1 LGPWSFARVGHSG
14 SKAFSVQFTGG
25 MSVRKEGAQLE
36 QTVNGA
42 SAAVVSGSLEM
53 VFYLEILVLALIQGA
68 AELLPVSSSAHVIL
82 AQKLMGLD
90 PSSPSMVF
98 LLIMLHTGTM
108 FAAIV
113 YFWAGWKS
121 TLFPPQASSGTGR
134 RFVVMI
140 LLATAVTG
148 VLGLGL
154 QYLIERVV
162 LERLLDHAEG
172 EVEQLFKSLPLIGMA
187 LTAAGLVILASSRL
201 HRAGS
206 AGALTP
212 TVAFRGFSRSGATI
226 SVGLMCGLPRRF
238 AEEFSF
244 ALAVVLTPPL
254 IVRQTWKLL
263 KSPEAADAHLFD
275 LLLPG
280 LVGMG
285 LSFLSG
291 LAALR
296 LLSAVLEGG
305 RWAYFGVYCLF
316 FAGVVFLAAWWGI

>member
-1 LGPWSFARVGHSG
+1 
-14 SKAFSVQFTGG
+14 
-25 MSVRKEGAQLE
+25 MD
-36 QTVNGA
+36 
-42 SAAVVSGSLEM
+42 
-53 VFYLEILVLALIQGA
+53 FYVKVLILALIQGA

-82 AQKLMGLD
+82 AEKLMGLE
-90 PSSPSMVF
+90 PSKPSMVF

-113 YFWAGWKS
+113 YFWSGWKAI
-121 TLFPPQASSGTGR
+121 LFPPEGAPGAGW
-134 RFVVMI
+134 RFLGMI
-140 LLATAVTG
+140 VLATAVTG
-148 VLGLGL
+148 FLGLGL
-154 QYLIERVV
+154 KYLIERVV
-162 LERLLDHAEG
+162 LERLLHHPRG
-172 EVEQLFKSLPLIGMA
+172 EVEELFESLPLIGAA
-187 LTAAGLVILASSRL
+187 LTAAGLLILWSSR
-201 HRAGS
+201 HDRADRC
-206 AGALTP
+206 AALTP
-212 TVAFRGFSRSGATI
+212 GTAVLVGLIQGLCLPFRGFSRSGATI
-226 SVGLMCGLPRRF
+226 SVGLMTGLPRKF

-263 KSPEAADAHLFD
+263 NSPESSDAHLFD

-305 RWAYFGVYCLF
+305 RWAYFGVYCLV
-316 FAGVVFLAAWWGI
+316 FAGIVFFAAWWGI

>member
-1 LGPWSFARVGHSG
+1 
-14 SKAFSVQFTGG
+14 
-25 MSVRKEGAQLE
+25 ME
-36 QTVNGA
+36 
-42 SAAVVSGSLEM
+42 
-53 VFYLEILVLALIQGA
+53 FYAKVLILALIQGA

-113 YFWAGWKS
+113 YFWSGWKAI
-121 TLFPPQASSGTGR
+121 LFPPKDSPATGR
-134 RFVVMI
+134 RFVIMLI
-140 LLATAVTG
+140 LATAVTG

-162 LERLLDHAEG
+162 LERMLHHPRG
-172 EVEQLFKSLPLIGMA
+172 EIEQLFKSLPLISAA
-187 LTAAGLVILASSRL
+187 LTAAGLLILASSALDR
-201 HRAGS
+201 S
-206 AGALTP
+206 ASGGTLTSGKAALIGFVQGLCLP
-212 TVAFRGFSRSGATI
+212 FRGFSRSGATI
-226 SVGLMCGLPRRF
+226 STGLICGVPRKL

-263 KSPEAADAHLFD
+263 ESPEAADMHWFD

-280 LVGMG
+280 IVGMF
-285 LSFLSG
+285 LAMLSG

-296 LLSAVLEGG
+296 LLSALLEGG
-305 RWAYFGVYCLF
+305 RWAFFGVYCLA
-316 FAGVVFLAAWWGI
+316 FAGVVFFAAWWGL

>member
-1 LGPWSFARVGHSG
+1 
-14 SKAFSVQFTGG
+14 
-25 MSVRKEGAQLE
+25 ME
-36 QTVNGA
+36 
-42 SAAVVSGSLEM
+42 
-53 VFYLEILVLALIQGA
+53 FYLKVLVLALIQGA

-82 AQKLMGLD
+82 AAKLMKMEEPD
-90 PSSPSMVF
+90 KPSMVF
-98 LLIMLHTGTM
+98 LIIMLHTGTM

-113 YFWAGWKS
+113 YFWSGWKAL
-121 TLFPPQASSGTGR
+121 LFPKETPGAGR
-134 RFVVMI
+134 RFVLMI

-154 QYLIERVV
+154 QFLIENVV
-162 LERLLDHAEG
+162 LERMLGHPKG
-172 EVEQLFKSLPLIGMA
+172 EVEQLFKSLPLIGAA
-187 LTAAGLVILASSRL
+187 LTAAGLLILVSSL
-201 HRAGS
+201 FDGAGP
-206 AGALTP
+206 GGVLTP
-212 TVAFRGFSRSGATI
+212 GVAVLIGLVQGLCLPFRGFSRSGATI
-226 SVGLMCGLPRRF
+226 SVGLIAGLPRKF

-280 LVGMG
+280 LVGMV

-291 LAALR
+291 LLALR

-305 RWAYFGVYCLF
+305 RWAFFGLYCLV
-316 FAGVVFLAAWWGI
+316 FAGVMFFAAWWGV

>member
-1 LGPWSFARVGHSG
+1 
-14 SKAFSVQFTGG
+14 
-25 MSVRKEGAQLE
+25 M
-36 QTVNGA
+36 
-42 SAAVVSGSLEM
+42 EM
-53 VFYLEILVLALIQGA
+53 EFYIKVLILALIQGA

-113 YFWAGWKS
+113 YFWSGWKAL
-121 TLFPPQASSGTGR
+121 LFPPQDAGHRAGL
-134 RFVVMI
+134 RFVVLI
-140 LLATAVTG
+140 VLATAMTG
-148 VLGLGL
+148 FLGLGL

-162 LERLLDHAEG
+162 LERLLGHPKG
-172 EVEQLFKSLPLIGMA
+172 EVEQLFKSLQLIGAA
-187 LTAAGLVILASSRL
+187 LTAAGLLILASSQFD
-201 HRAGS
+201 RAGHR
-206 AGALTP
+206 GELTP
-212 TVAFRGFSRSGATI
+212 AVAVLIGLVQGLCLPFRGFSRSGATI
-226 SVGLMCGLPRRF
+226 SVGLMAHLPRRL

-263 KSPEAADAHLFD
+263 RSPEAADAQLFY

-280 LVGMG
+280 LVGMV
-285 LSFLSG
+285 LAFLSG

-305 RWAYFGVYCLF
+305 RWAYFGIYCLG
-316 FAGVVFLAAWWGI
+316 FAGVVFIAAWWGI

>member
-1 LGPWSFARVGHSG
+1 M
-14 SKAFSVQFTGG
+14 G
-25 MSVRKEGAQLE
+25 ME
-36 QTVNGA
+36 
-42 SAAVVSGSLEM
+42 EM
-53 VFYLEILVLALIQGA
+53 D
-68 AELLPVSSSAHVIL
+68 
-82 AQKLMGLD
+82 K
-90 PSSPSMVF
+90 PSMVF

-113 YFWAGWKS
+113 YFWSGWKAL
-121 TLFPPQASSGTGR
+121 LFAPKGAPGTGR

-140 LLATAVTG
+140 LWATAVTG

-162 LERLLDHAEG
+162 LERLLRHPQG
-172 EVEQLFKSLPLIGMA
+172 EVEQLFKSLPLIGAA
-187 LTAAGLVILASSRL
+187 LTAAGLLILASSRFD
-201 HRAGS
+201 RGD
-206 AGALTP
+206 GVLTP
-212 TVAFRGFSRSGATI
+212 RVAGLIGLVQGLCLPFRGFSRSGATI
-226 SVGLMCGLPRRF
+226 SVALVCGLPRKF

-285 LSFLSG
+285 LSFLAG

-305 RWAYFGVYCLF
+305 RWAFFGLYCLV
-316 FAGVVFLAAWWGI
+316 FAGVVFFAAWRGI

>member
-1 LGPWSFARVGHSG
+1 
-14 SKAFSVQFTGG
+14 
-25 MSVRKEGAQLE
+25 ME
-36 QTVNGA
+36 
-42 SAAVVSGSLEM
+42 
-53 VFYLEILVLALIQGA
+53 FYAKVLVLALIQGA

-90 PSSPSMVF
+90 PSSPAMVF

-113 YFWAGWKS
+113 YFWSGWKAI
-121 TLFPPQASSGTGR
+121 LLPPPAAAGSGR
-134 RFVVMI
+134 RFIERIV
-140 LLATAVTG
+140 LATAVTG

-154 QYLIERVV
+154 QFLIERVV
-162 LERLLDHAEG
+162 LEGLLHHPRG
-172 EVEQLFKSLPLIGMA
+172 EVEQLFKSLPLIGTA
-187 LTAAGLVILASSRL
+187 LTAAGLLILVSGRFD
-201 HRAGS
+201 RAGP
-206 AGALTP
+206 GRELTP
-212 TVAFRGFSRSGATI
+212 AVAGLIGLIQGLCLPFRGFSRSGATI
-226 SVGLMCGLPRRF
+226 SVGLMRGLPRRF

-263 KSPEAADAHLFD
+263 KSPEAADARLLD

-280 LVGMG
+280 LVGMV

-296 LLSAVLEGG
+296 VLSAVLEGG
-305 RWAYFGVYCLF
+305 RWAYFGVYCLV
-316 FAGVVFLAAWWGI
+316 FAGVVFFAAWWGM

>member
-1 LGPWSFARVGHSG
+1 
-14 SKAFSVQFTGG
+14 
-25 MSVRKEGAQLE
+25 MED
-36 QTVNGA
+36 
-42 SAAVVSGSLEM
+42 
-53 VFYLEILVLALIQGA
+53 YLKVLVLALIQGA

-90 PSSPSMVF
+90 PSSTSMVF

-113 YFWAGWKS
+113 YFWSGWKAI
-121 TLFPPQASSGTGR
+121 LFPSKETPGTGR
-134 RFVVMI
+134 PFLIMI

-162 LERLLDHAEG
+162 LERWLGHPHG
-172 EVEQLFKSLPLIGMA
+172 EVEQLFKSLPLIGAA
-187 LTAAGLVILASSRL
+187 LTAAGLLILASSL
-201 HRAGS
+201 FDRAGPGGVLTS
-206 AGALTP
+206 GVAALIGGSPTRQRGKLLGGALTP
-212 TVAFRGFSRSGATI
+212 GVAALIGLVQGLCLPFRGFSRSGATI
-226 SVGLMCGLPRRF
+226 SIGLMCGLPHKF

-285 LSFLSG
+285 LSFLAG

-296 LLSAVLEGG
+296 LLSAVLQGG
-305 RWAYFGVYCLF
+305 RWAFFGLYCLV
-316 FAGVVFLAAWWGI
+316 FAGVMFFAAWWGI

>member
-1 LGPWSFARVGHSG
+1 MEFYKVLIL
-14 SKAFSVQFTGG
+14 SV
-25 MSVRKEGAQLE
+25 
-36 QTVNGA
+36 
-42 SAAVVSGSLEM
+42 
-53 VFYLEILVLALIQGA
+53 IQGA

-90 PSSPSMVF
+90 PSRPSMVF
-98 LLIMLHTGTM
+98 LLLMLHTGTM

-113 YFWAGWKS
+113 YFWSAWKAL
-121 TLFPPQASSGTGR
+121 LFPPAERPSAGR

-140 LLATAVTG
+140 VLATAVTG

-162 LERLLDHAEG
+162 LEKMLGHPQG
-172 EVEQLFKSLPLIGMA
+172 EVEQLFKSLPLIGAA
-187 LTAAGLVILASSRL
+187 LTAAGLLILVSSRFDQPGQ
-201 HRAGS
+201 RRE
-206 AGALTP
+206 LTP
-212 TVAFRGFSRSGATI
+212 VVAVLIGLVQGLCLPFRGFSRSGATI
-226 SVGLMCGLPRRF
+226 SVGLLSRLPRRF

-263 KSPEAADAHLFD
+263 DSREAAGMPLLD

-280 LVGMG
+280 LVGMV
-285 LSFLSG
+285 LSFVAG

-305 RWAYFGVYCLF
+305 HWAIFGLYCLA
-316 FAGVVFLAAWWGI
+316 FAAVIFVAAWSGL

>member
-1 LGPWSFARVGHSG
+1 
-14 SKAFSVQFTGG
+14 
-25 MSVRKEGAQLE
+25 ME
-36 QTVNGA
+36 
-42 SAAVVSGSLEM
+42 
-53 VFYLEILVLALIQGA
+53 FYVKVLVLALIQGA

-82 AQKLMGLD
+82 AQKLMGLED
-90 PSSPSMVF
+90 PSSPKMVF

-113 YFWAGWKS
+113 YFWSSWKAL
-121 TLFPPQASSGTGR
+121 LFSQHEPPGAGR
-134 RFVVMI
+134 RFVLMI

-148 VLGLGL
+148 ALGLGL

-162 LERLLDHAEG
+162 MERLLGRPQA
-172 EVEQLFKSLPLIGMA
+172 EVEELFKELPLIGAA
-187 LTAAGLVILASSRL
+187 LTAAGLLILASSRYD
-201 HRAGS
+201 RAGRG
-206 AGALTP
+206 GALTP
-212 TVAFRGFSRSGATI
+212 PVAALIGLVQGLCLPFRGFSRSGATI
-226 SVGLMCGLPRRF
+226 SVGLMSRLPRKLS
-238 AEEFSF
+238 EEFSF

-254 IVRQTWKLL
+254 IVRQAWKLL
-263 KSPEAADAHLFD
+263 GSEEAKDAPLFD

-305 RWAYFGVYCLF
+305 RWAYFGLYCLA
-316 FAGVVFLAAWWGI
+316 FAGVVFFAAWWGL